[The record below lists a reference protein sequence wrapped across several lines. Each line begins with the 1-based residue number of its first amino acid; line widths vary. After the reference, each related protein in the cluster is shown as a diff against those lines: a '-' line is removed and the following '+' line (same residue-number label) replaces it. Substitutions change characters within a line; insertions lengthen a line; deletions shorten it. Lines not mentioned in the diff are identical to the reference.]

1 MGESLLDVKGYL
13 LIGFMTTLQHVHC
26 TLYSVHTTAC
36 TLYNN
41 AVTDQPSVLQLVLCL
56 KINIKIVIRVHNGT
70 AESLHS
76 YSIHLFISFYQLG
89 IS

>member
-1 MGESLLDVKGYL
+1 MY
-13 LIGFMTTLQHVHC
+13 C
-26 TLYSVHTTAC
+26 TLYSVQCTVYTTAC
-36 TLYNN
+36 ALYN

-76 YSIHLFISFYQLG
+76 LIYIFLPVRHQL
-89 IS
+89 SEVYEKN

>member
-1 MGESLLDVKGYL
+1 MGESLLVVKEYL

-26 TLYSVHTTAC
+26 TAC

-41 AVTDQPSVLQLVLCL
+41 AVTDQPSVIQLVLCL

-76 YSIHLFISFYQLG
+76 YSIHLFISFYQL
-89 IS
+89 SEVYEKN